1 MKTRLLLLLI
11 PALWSVG
18 EIRAQQSLLTA
29 AAGVSDAGGT
39 VEYSVGQLTFH
50 LVSGG
55 DGSLMEG
62 VQQPWEIQIM
72 PGFDELPG
80 IGLKCSLYPNPAT
93 TFITLE
99 ISGREPAG
107 MECRISDMNGRIL
120 KNVPIHHTITT
131 IAADDLPGPS
141 CLVTLIENNLPL
153 ITYKLIKQ

>member
-1 MKTRLLLLLI
+1 MKTKFFLFIIVTLLVVSKI
-11 PALWSVG
+11 C
-18 EIRAQQSLLTA
+18 AQHNLLTA
-29 AAGVSDAGGT
+29 AAGIADAGGT

-50 LVSGG
+50 LVSGD

-72 PGFDELPG
+72 PGFSELPG
-80 IGLKCSLYPNPAT
+80 VGLKCSLYPNPAT

-99 ISGREPAG
+99 ITGREPAG